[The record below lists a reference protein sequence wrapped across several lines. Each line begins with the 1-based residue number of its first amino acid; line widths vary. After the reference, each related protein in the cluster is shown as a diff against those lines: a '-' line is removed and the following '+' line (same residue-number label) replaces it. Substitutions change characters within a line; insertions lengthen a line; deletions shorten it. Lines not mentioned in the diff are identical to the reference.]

1 MEYQF
6 KWYKNWRNESQFLK
20 LGYFNFNITIY
31 DIDYSVKFNAINGYL
46 YIQIAEKDINFL
58 QHVMIQLKHQ

>member
-6 KWYKNWRNESQFLK
+6 KWTKIGEMKSQFLK

-31 DIDYSVKFNAINGYL
+31 DIDYSVKFDAINGYL
-46 YIQIAEKDINFL
+46 YIQIADKDINFL